1 MQRTRMPRR
10 RRTRLRRPQ
19 RADLTKGGFHLVDHE
34 LLDGNIAER
43 RVT

>member
-34 LLDGNIAER
+34 IDHVR
-43 RVT
+43 RAFCA